1 VTPSAALV
9 ALCLVGCAGGDSALQ
24 KEVDSLRAELRTLQR
39 ENEELVRKVETLGSR
54 LDVVAARPARR
65 SGDAVE
71 PAAGAAPAPSA
82 AAPAAPLVP
91 PRLKVVRLEAASA
104 PPARTPPRAATA
116 PRAGSAVPT
125 DTPVRDP
132 DPAVVASLGGGTVA
146 PAASPQAALDA
157 AHGQTGLARA
167 RSLEAFADRYPGH
180 SAAGGALVEAAR
192 LRYDAGDPDGSCED
206 FARAVVAYP
215 SGASVP
221 DALVG
226 MAACETRRGRPAEA
240 RRLEE
245 RLAKDYPDSPAASR
259 ARERAPAAQGAAP

>member
-1 VTPSAALV
+1 V
-9 ALCLVGCAGGDSALQ
+9 AVCLAGCAGGDSALQ
-24 KEVDSLRAELRTLQR
+24 KEVESLRAEVRTLQR
-39 ENEELVRKVETLGSR
+39 ENEALVRQVETLGSR
-54 LDVVAARPARR
+54 IDVLAARPARR
-65 SGDAVE
+65 SGEAVE
-71 PAAGAAPAPSA
+71 PPAAAASVASAVPAP
-82 AAPAAPLVP
+82 APLVP
-91 PRLKVVRLEAASA
+91 PRLKVVRLESAST
-104 PPARTPPRAATA
+104 PPARAPARSAPA
-116 PRAGSAVPT
+116 PRAGLAVPT

-132 DPAVVASLGGGTVA
+132 DPAVVASLGSGTVA

-157 AHGQTGLARA
+157 AHGQAGLARA

-180 SAAGGALVEAAR
+180 PAAGGALVEAAR
-192 LRYDAGDPDGSCED
+192 LRSEAGDPDGSCED

-259 ARERAPAAQGAAP
+259 ARERAPAVQGAAP